1 MDGYDMCCFGDVYQ
15 QLLPLS
21 RMKQQRYG
29 WSEEGGGVVGL
40 VPSLPPIDLMN
51 CVLYDARHD

>member
-29 WSEEGGGVVGL
+29 WSEEGGGGCWVGAFTT
-40 VPSLPPIDLMN
+40 S
-51 CVLYDARHD
+51 Y

>member
-1 MDGYDMCCFGDVYQ
+1 MCCFGDVYQ